1 MAKKPWYRL
10 YLCIFLGNKHQ
21 VFLAVA
27 MTVNDMDSIQK
38 WYVIH
43 YQLKNESRLIDNLIN
58 QNFYFYIPK
67 ILILKSQ
74 KIKSTSLFP
83 EYGFVQSSANQ
94 INALNYT
101 KGLKYVLKNG
111 SVYLPIRD
119 SLIAEIQEACKDF
132 QAQPLMVMPKLHSNV
147 TILDGP
153 LKGNLVK
160 VMGFSKSDRVQ
171 ILFNLL
177 GRNVISE
184 TTMYN
189 LSLA

>member
-1 MAKKPWYRL
+1 MSKRPWYRL
-10 YLCIFLGNKHQ
+10 YLCVFLRNKHQ

-27 MTVNDMDSIQK
+27 MTINDMGSIKK

-58 QNFYFYIPK
+58 KNFYFYIPK
-67 ILILKSQ
+67 ILLLKNQ

-83 EYGFVQSSANQ
+83 GYGFVQSTANQ
-94 INALNYT
+94 LNALNYT
-101 KGLKYVLKNG
+101 KGLKRVLKNG
-111 SVYLPIRD
+111 LVYSPIRD
-119 SLIAEIQEACKDF
+119 SSIKEIQEATKDF
-132 QAQPLMVMPKLHSNV
+132 QTQPLTVMPKLHSNV
-147 TILDGP
+147 TILNGP
-153 LKGNLVK
+153 IKGNLVK